1 MKKKV
6 ISERQYQANRINGA
20 LGGPKTEAGKNI
32 SKLNSLKHNLTGE
45 TLLLSIED
53 QPHFDAMLSEYLQE
67 FNPTGIEE
75 RDLVD
80 EIVAGRWR
88 QKRLWGVETA
98 LFELALLDSEEA
110 TAKKFETAGETTRIA
125 FALLRQ
131 HGHLRAVDLLSCYEG
146 GLRRLRERARRDL
159 EHIQASKMPIPVQL
173 QPPAR
178 TQAHQIETPEE
189 PPVTVRS
196 MLSMPQPTWESVY
209 TVEPKSE
216 PVQPES
222 DLVEEPKPPTAA

>member
-53 QPHFDAMLSEYLQE
+53 QPHFDAMFSEYMEE

-75 RDLVD
+75 RDLVE

-110 TAKKFETAGETTRIA
+110 TAKKFETADETTRIA

-131 HGHLRAVDLLSCYEG
+131 HGHLRAVDLLSRYEG
-146 GLRRLRERARRDL
+146 RLRRLHERARRDL
-159 EHIQASKMPIPVQL
+159 ERVQASKMPEPVKL

-178 TQAHQIETPEE
+178 TETRRMETPEE

-196 MLSMPQPTWESVY
+196 MLSKPEPTWESVY

-216 PVQPES
+216 SVQPES
-222 DLVEEPKPPTAA
+222 DPKEEPKSPLAE